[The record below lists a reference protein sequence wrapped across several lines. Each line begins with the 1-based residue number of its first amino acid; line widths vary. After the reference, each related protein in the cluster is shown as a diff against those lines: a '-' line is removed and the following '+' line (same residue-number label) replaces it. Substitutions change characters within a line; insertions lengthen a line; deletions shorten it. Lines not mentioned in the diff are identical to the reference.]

1 MPGPLDGFKVVEIG
15 VWVAGPSCGAILA
28 DWGADV
34 LKLEPPNGDPF
45 RWFYKAY
52 GMPLDENPSFELDN
66 RGKRSIVLDF
76 ENEEGRAL
84 ARQLVDGADVF
95 ISNLRP
101 AALERWGLGAD
112 ELLAANPR
120 LVYASLTGYGG
131 EGPDRDR
138 PAYDIGAFWS
148 RAGVG
153 SLLAGADGNPP
164 FQRGG
169 MGDHTT
175 GLATAGGVAAAL
187 LARERTGQGQKVST
201 SLMRT
206 GLYFIGW
213 DINVAL
219 RWGGDAA
226 QRTNADRRKSIN
238 PLILYYRTQDD
249 RMLWLLGL
257 EPDRHW
263 QKVCR
268 AVDRHDWADDP
279 ELAKMA
285 DRSKRSPE
293 IVDYLDEVFASRP
306 LDEWAKVFEEHDV
319 WWAPVQTPSEVVN
332 DPAAEAAGGFV
343 DVLTPDGAAMGTGE
357 TVRMVSSPVDFSH
370 TPWEPRGPVPALGQ
384 HTEEILL
391 ELGYDWDRIIELK
404 EAGAIP

>member
-76 ENEEGRAL
+76 ENEQGRAL

-95 ISNLRP
+95 VSNLRP

-112 ELLAANPR
+112 ELLAADPR

-153 SLLAGADGNPP
+153 SLLAGGDGNPP

-175 GLATAGGVAAAL
+175 GLATAGGIAAAL
-187 LARERTGQGQKVST
+187 LARERTGKGQKVST

-268 AVDRHDWADDP
+268 AVGRDDWADDP
-279 ELAKMA
+279 ELAQMA

-293 IVDYLDEVFASRP
+293 IVDFLDEVFASRP
-306 LDEWAKVFEEHDV
+306 LDDWAKVFDEHDV

-332 DPAAEAAGGFV
+332 DPVAEAAGGFV

-384 HTEEILL
+384 HTEEVLL

>member
-84 ARQLVDGADVF
+84 ARQLVDRADVF

-268 AVDRHDWADDP
+268 AVDRHDWAGDP

-384 HTEEILL
+384 HTEEVLL

>member
-1 MPGPLDGFKVVEIG
+1 MAGPLDGFRVVEIG

-45 RWFYKAY
+45 RWFYRAY
-52 GMPLDENPSFELDN
+52 GVPMDENPSFELDN

-76 ENEEGRAL
+76 ENEQGRAL
-84 ARQLVDGADVF
+84 ARQLVERADVF
-95 ISNLRP
+95 VSNLRP

-112 ELLAANPR
+112 ELLEANPR

-153 SLLAGADGNPP
+153 SLLAGGDGNPP

-201 SLMRT
+201 SLLRT

-226 QRTNADRRKSIN
+226 QRTNPDRRKSIN
-238 PLILYYRTQDD
+238 PLILYYRTKDD
-249 RMLWLLGL
+249 RLLWLLGL

-263 QKVCR
+263 PGVCR
-268 AVDRHDWADDP
+268 AVGRDDWAEDP
-279 ELAKMA
+279 DLVRMA

-293 IVDYLDEVFASRP
+293 IVDHFDAVFATRT
-306 LDEWAKVFEEHDV
+306 LDEWAEVFEEHDV
-319 WWAPVQTPSEVVN
+319 WWAPVQTPSEVVS
-332 DPAAEAAGGFV
+332 DPVAEAAGGFV

-357 TVRMVSSPVDFSH
+357 TVRMVASPIDFSH
-370 TPWEPRGPVPALGQ
+370 TPWEPGGPVPALGQ
-384 HTEEILL
+384 HTEEVLL

-404 EAGAIP
+404 ETGAIP

>member
-52 GMPLDENPSFELDN
+52 GMPIDENPSFELDN

-76 ENEEGRAL
+76 ENAEGCAL

-95 ISNLRP
+95 VSNLRP
-101 AALERWGLGAD
+101 AALERWGLD
-112 ELLAANPR
+112 PDTLLEANPR

-153 SLLAGADGNPP
+153 SLLAGGDGNPP

-187 LARERTGQGQKVST
+187 LARERTGKGQKVST

-268 AVDRHDWADDP
+268 AVGRDDWAEDAG
-279 ELAKMA
+279 LAQMA
-285 DRSKRSPE
+285 DRSQRSPE

-332 DPAAEAAGGFV
+332 DPVAEASGGFV

-384 HTEEILL
+384 HTEEVLL